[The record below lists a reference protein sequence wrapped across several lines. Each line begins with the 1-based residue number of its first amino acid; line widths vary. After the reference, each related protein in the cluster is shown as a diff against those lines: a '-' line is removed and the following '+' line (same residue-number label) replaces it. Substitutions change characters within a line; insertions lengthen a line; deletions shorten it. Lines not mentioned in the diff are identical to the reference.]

1 MVLITF
7 VGGSYGDFYPI
18 GAAARVLV
26 CLLSA
31 CGLLFQL
38 FLIALV
44 IHGRAAEASAG
55 ADAAGGAVI
64 HRHCCQ

>member
-44 IHGRAAEASAG
+44 IQRAVC
-55 ADAAGGAVI
+55 AAFTVAVAVAT
-64 HRHCCQ
+64 